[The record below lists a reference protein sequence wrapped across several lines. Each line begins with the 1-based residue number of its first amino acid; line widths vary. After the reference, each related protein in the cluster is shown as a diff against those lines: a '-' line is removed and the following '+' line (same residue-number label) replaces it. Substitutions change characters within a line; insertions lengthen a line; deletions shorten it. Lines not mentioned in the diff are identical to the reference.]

1 MGMGLLGIIGW
12 MFFGL
17 IVGLVARA
25 LLPGR
30 DPMGVIATA
39 ILGVAGA
46 VLGGWAGQVL
56 GLYSAGSRA
65 GFIGAIA
72 GAVLLLFGYRR
83 FARARAE
90 KIVRSALLSGQR
102 RRMGSSV
109 FQKSELEREE
119 EKRRQKSA

>member
-30 DPMGVIATA
+30 DPMGVLATA

-56 GLYSAGSRA
+56 GLYSPGSRV

-83 FARARAE
+83 VARSRAE
-90 KIVRSALLSGQR
+90 KIVRSATLSGQR
-102 RRMGSSV
+102 RRVESSV
-109 FQKSELEREE
+109 FQKSEREE